1 MESPKEKLD
10 AYLESIGGLEN
21 GWRPDRPQI
30 KDSCSFDCNEGW
42 YPLIQRLIEDLIELG
57 WDKQIIQVKEKF
69 GGLRFYIN
77 TGSDEVHKRIIEAEH
92 ESYTICEDCGE
103 PGELRKDLGWYFTL
117 CDAHHQQKKEER
129 NKNKTT

>member
-10 AYLESIGGLEN
+10 AYLESVGGLVN
-21 GWRPDRPQI
+21 GWRPDRPPI
-30 KDSCSFDCNEGW
+30 KDSHSFDCNEGW

-57 WDKQIIQVKEKF
+57 WDKHVTQVKEKF

-117 CDAHHQQKKEER
+117 CDTHHQQKKEER
-129 NKNKTT
+129 NKNKTD